1 MVELSF
7 GWTVPF
13 DVSRFSDADSIRDM
27 PISFVQCAQKVKQLH
42 GLLGTLEQQS
52 SVLQVEPLAKCEW
65 YQLLEEKLLPQLGDD
80 AFLVAAVV
88 GGTNIGKSVLFNHL
102 AGSRASATSPL
113 ASGTKHVTCLTPA
126 GFKTSHD
133 LAAIFPGFQLR
144 EWADS
149 EQALDES
156 ETDWLYW
163 RSSDSLPPN
172 LLVLDTPDIDSD
184 ARVNWQRADK
194 IRRTADVLIAVLTQ
208 QKYNDAAVKEFFRRA
223 AAEDKFVIVVFN
235 QVHLPDDEDYWP
247 LWMKTFSDETGVD
260 PQFLYLAPHD
270 RKAAESNQLEFFERR
285 WPALPAKSDA
295 TESPES
301 ESSVE
306 RGASGPAMPGQQAGR
321 RLREDLSALRFGE
334 IKLRTLRSALDL
346 ILTSDGVPQYLQRV
360 KARSDEFRS
369 AAELL
374 STHKLA
380 EIENWPMLR
389 NGLIVEQ
396 IREWWQGQREGW
408 SAKVHNFYNAIGGG
422 LTKGWRLIDEQLR
435 GPQTPPLEAYRA
447 REWEAVLD
455 AVDEVYSRLNWFKEL
470 GNPLLQPRLEELLG
484 ATTRQQLL
492 DEIRSEHDAV
502 DLDAQLHDLVTLEL
516 SKFRDESP
524 DWYRSLRQLDAV
536 AAAAR
541 PAVSIA
547 LFVTGMGPVGNAV
560 GHLATETV
568 VSSAV
573 SVAGDVAAGGVT
585 AAVGETWISSTASS
599 GAAWLEARF
608 RRIHEQFV
616 AQRAAWLAGLLQK
629 YLLGS
634 LPEELANAA
643 VIPESL
649 TFQEIELLAG
659 DLRSEV
665 AGLAASGPVTNS
677 GDQQAETVNGT
688 VSDETTHDHS

>member
-1 MVELSF
+1 
-7 GWTVPF
+7 
-13 DVSRFSDADSIRDM
+13 M
-27 PISFVQCAQKVKQLH
+27 PISFVQCAQKVQQLH

-52 SVLQVEPLAKCEW
+52 SVLQVERLETCEW
-65 YQLLEEKLLPQLGDD
+65 YQLLEQKLLPQLGDD

-102 AGSRASATSPL
+102 AGARASATSPL
-113 ASGTKHVTCLTPA
+113 ASGTRHVTCLTPV
-126 GFKTSHD
+126 GFEASHD
-133 LAAIFPGFQLR
+133 LASIFPGFKLR

-163 RSSDSLPPN
+163 RQSDSLPPN

-247 LWMKTFSDETGVD
+247 LWMKTFCDETGVH

-270 RKAAESNQLEFFERR
+270 RKAAESNQLEFFERH
-285 WPALPAKSDA
+285 WPAVPSKSDTTESSSSEKSDA
-295 TESPES
+295 PTI
-301 ESSVE
+301 
-306 RGASGPAMPGQQAGR
+306 AGQQAGR

-360 KARSDEFRS
+360 NARSDEFRS

-408 SAKVHNFYNAIGGG
+408 SAKVHNFYNVIGGG

-492 DEIRSEHDAV
+492 DEIRAEHDAV
-502 DLDAQLHDLVTLEL
+502 DLDGQLHGLVTVEL

-616 AQRAAWLAGLLQK
+616 AQRAAWLAELLQK
-629 YLLGS
+629 HLLGS
-634 LPEELANAA
+634 LPEELAHAA
-643 VIPESL
+643 VIPESQ

-659 DLRSEV
+659 RLRSEV
-665 AGLAASGPVTNS
+665 AELETTTSRQITNPV
-677 GDQQAETVNGT
+677 DQSVET
-688 VSDETTHDHS
+688 VSDETTHDYS

>member
-1 MVELSF
+1 
-7 GWTVPF
+7 
-13 DVSRFSDADSIRDM
+13 M
-27 PISFVQCAQKVKQLH
+27 PISFAQCAQKVQQLH
-42 GLLGTLEQQS
+42 DLLGRLEQQS
-52 SVLQVEPLAKCEW
+52 SVLQVEPLKEREW
-65 YQLLEEKLLPQLGDD
+65 FQLLEQKLLPQLGDD

-88 GGTNIGKSVLFNHL
+88 GGTNIGKSVVFNHL

-113 ASGTKHVTCLTPA
+113 ASGTKHVTCLAPA
-126 GFKTSHD
+126 EFEASHD
-133 LAAIFPGFQLR
+133 LKTIFPGFELR
-144 EWADS
+144 KWADS

-156 ETDWLYW
+156 PTDWLFW
-163 RSSDSLPPN
+163 RDSDTLPPN

-223 AAEDKFVIVVFN
+223 AAEDKFVLVVFN
-235 QVHLPDDEDYWP
+235 QVHLPDDEDYWS
-247 LWMKTFSDETGVD
+247 LWMKTFCEETGVQ

-270 RKAAESNQLEFFERR
+270 RKAAESNQLEFFERH
-285 WPALPAKSDA
+285 WPIIEQSQDSTEPSASEDSAPGSAL
-295 TESPES
+295 
-301 ESSVE
+301 
-306 RGASGPAMPGQQAGR
+306 GQEAGR
-321 RLREDLSALRFGE
+321 RLREDLSTLRFGE
-334 IKLRTLRSALDL
+334 IKLRTLRSALNL
-346 ILTSDGVPQYLQRV
+346 ILSLEGVPGYLQRV
-360 KARSDEFRS
+360 KGRSDEFRS

-380 EIENWPMLR
+380 EIDNWPMLR

-492 DEIRSEHDAV
+492 DQIRSEHEAV
-502 DLDAQLHDLVTLEL
+502 DLEGNLHHLVTAEL

-560 GHLATETV
+560 GQLATETV

-616 AQRAAWLAGLLQK
+616 AQRAAWLAELLQK

-634 LPEELANAA
+634 LPEELAQAA
-643 VIPESL
+643 VISESE
-649 TFQEIELLAG
+649 TFQQIQTLTDG
-659 DLRSEV
+659 LRSEV
-665 AGLAASGPVTNS
+665 AELGSTGPESVTGTPEHAS
-677 GDQQAETVNGT
+677 DAM
-688 VSDETTHDHS
+688 SDEPAHDLS